1 MATKK
6 VFKKAGV
13 ITSIDEIINNKNKST
28 LIFMLVYSSHTYNI
42 SYNKLV
48 IMSLYSIIQLIENKK
63 LYYAFVVEEE
73 IIRKTKTKVV
83 PKQKSN
89 ITGCKTTLDKIY
101 GED

>member
-13 ITSIDEIINNKNKST
+13 ITSIDEIINNKYKPFIITRDTKIMPVDYKHLQIISFGGIQK
-28 LIFMLVYSSHTYNI
+28 LIAENRLYNA
-42 SYNKLV
+42 
-48 IMSLYSIIQLIENKK
+48 IIIE
-63 LYYAFVVEEE
+63 VEIE
-73 IIRKTKTKVV
+73 RKVKQKVV